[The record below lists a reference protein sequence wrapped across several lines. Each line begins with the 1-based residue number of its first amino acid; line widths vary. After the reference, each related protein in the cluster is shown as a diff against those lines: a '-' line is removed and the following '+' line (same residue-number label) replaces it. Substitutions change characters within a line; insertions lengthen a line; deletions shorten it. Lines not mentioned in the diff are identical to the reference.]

1 MGYPE
6 RQLERAQ
13 SIADLR
19 MLARR
24 RLPKAVFDFID
35 GGAADERTLRGN
47 EAAFED
53 WFLVPR
59 VAVDVSNRGLERRFL
74 GSASAMPIMLSPT
87 GLAGFFRRNGEVLA
101 AQAAVRSGLPFCLS
115 TNSIASIEEV
125 AKAVPDGDR
134 WFQLYFLP
142 DRAWMDGLLR
152 RAADAGYRVLCL
164 TVDLPLTGKRER
176 DVRNGFTLPLRP
188 TLTSVFDMA
197 CRPGWLIDAMKS
209 PPKFGNFEMASSGSF
224 TSVAQ
229 HVASLFDPSA
239 NWEDVA
245 RIRERWKGPM
255 VIKGILHP
263 ADAVKAVELGA
274 EAVMISNHGGRQL
287 DHSPP
292 ALTALPEIAQAIAG
306 RAEIILDGG
315 VRRGTD
321 VLKAIALG
329 ATACASGR
337 SFLWG
342 LSAGGEA
349 GVRRSIEIFRQEM
362 DNAMALLGTPD
373 IAGITRDHVRRCSSF

>member
-19 MLARR
+19 SLARR

-47 EAAFED
+47 ETAFDD

-59 VAVDVSNRGLERRFL
+59 VAVDVSNRTLKHRFL
-74 GSASAMPIMLSPT
+74 GVESAMPIMLSPT

-101 AQAAVRSGLPFCLS
+101 ARAAARSGLPFCLS

-125 AKAVPDGDR
+125 ARAVPDGDR
-134 WFQLYFLP
+134 WFQLYFLR
-142 DRAWMDGLLR
+142 DREWMDGLLR
-152 RAADAGYRVLCL
+152 RATDANYRVLCL

-197 CRPGWLIDAMKS
+197 CRPGWLLDAMKS
-209 PPKFGNFEMASSGSF
+209 PPKFGNFEMATSGSF
-224 TSVAQ
+224 TSVAH

-239 NWEDVA
+239 NWDDVA

-263 ADAVKAVELGA
+263 ADAMKAVELGA
-274 EAVMISNHGGRQL
+274 EAVMVSNHGGRQL

-292 ALTALPEIAQAIAG
+292 ALTALPEIAQAVNG

-342 LSAGGEA
+342 LSSGGEA
-349 GVRRSIEIFRQEM
+349 GVRRAVEIFHQEM
-362 DNAMALLGTPD
+362 DNAMALLGTPN
-373 IAGITRDHVRRCSSF
+373 IASIKGDHVRRCSSF